1 MFTRRRLSRLFFVG
15 RLTGSPGRQGVI
27 CALVISALIATPASA
42 QDLREEAIKGAEL
55 TAPQAAALEQQ
66 LAENPQNLVARAQLL
81 GYYRAQRRSAPG
93 EHSRH
98 VLWFIQNAPE
108 SELLESA
115 AVRIVPFFDP
125 EGYAEGKQAWLRL
138 IDEEPDN
145 VVLLRHASRFFTMSD
160 KELAVESLVRAE
172 ALEPA
177 NPYWAEQLGRN
188 RWREAHNPYEGTDAG
203 IAARALADFE
213 RAYGL
218 SDAEACADL
227 MPDLA
232 VTAFAAG
239 ALEKARGYAEA
250 MLAAFAGDR
259 NKGTYIHYANLVLGR
274 IALAA
279 GNQEE
284 AGARLL
290 AAARTQGAPPRRYGG
305 PDMALAKA
313 LLERGETET
322 VLRYL
327 ELCLDIWEHGEDD
340 LLDWIVLIEAGRI
353 PDFDHH
359 FLF

>member
-1 MFTRRRLSRLFFVG
+1 MLTRRRLSRLFFVG
-15 RLTGSPGRQGVI
+15 WLTRSLGWRRVAY
-27 CALVISALIATPASA
+27 ALVTSALIATPASA

-55 TAPQAAALEQQ
+55 TAVQVSALEQQ

-81 GYYRAQRRSAPG
+81 GYYRAHRRSARE

-108 SELLESA
+108 SEVFESA
-115 AVRIVPFFDP
+115 AARIVPFFAP
-125 EGYAEGKQAWLRL
+125 SGYAAAKQAWIRL
-138 IDEEPDN
+138 IDEEPEN
-145 VVLLRHASRFFTMSD
+145 VVLLRNASRFFTVSD
-160 KELAVESLVRAE
+160 DKLAVESLGRAE
-172 ALEPA
+172 ALEPM
-177 NPYWAEQLGRN
+177 NPYWAKQLGRN
-188 RWREAHNPYEGTDAG
+188 RWRESHNPYEGTDAA

-239 ALEKARGYAEA
+239 ALEKASGYAEA

-274 IALAA
+274 IALAE

-327 ELCLDIWEHGEDD
+327 ELCLDIWERGQED
-340 LLDWIVLIEAGRI
+340 LRDWIVLIEAGRI
-353 PDFDHH
+353 PDFDHN